1 MKSDGEGL
9 GTTFFFELPLYE
21 RKGAIHGEAD
31 SDFINITDV
40 EQGMSVMKL
49 QHPLRQKERSFS
61 ISQVAPSQQD
71 DDNSGSETRLGFPFP
86 LLSSSFSAHLPIR
99 KRFFWRSK
107 SSYYDTTSEESGQVS
122 ASMGDEYIAGDEEV
136 GFSLR
141 GTDAAPSLASSVHET
156 TDGLGALH
164 LLGRSGLSHQG
175 ASSTVA
181 GRRAFLLDQLQSP
194 DSVVSWGHV
203 DQSSQQRKFRVM
215 VVDDTASTRKIVSKL
230 LVGLG
235 HKVEE
240 ASDGLQ
246 FLAKMGILQSDDY
259 EEPSAAMMCG
269 YDFILMDD
277 NMPKMCGP
285 DATAAAR
292 SAGYTGLIFG
302 LTGNTDSAQLEAYKA
317 KGADM
322 VFTKPLDFSK
332 LQEVIRLKLP
342 GPGGL

>member
-21 RKGAIHGEAD
+21 REGAIHNKAD
-31 SDFINITDV
+31 RDSINFADE
-40 EQGMSVMKL
+40 EQGMAGIKV
-49 QHPLRQKERSFS
+49 QRQLGQKQRSFS
-61 ISQVAPSQQD
+61 ISQVAPSQQE
-71 DDNSGSETRLGFPFP
+71 DDNSGSEARLGFPFP
-86 LLSSSFSAHLPIR
+86 LLRSSFSALLPIR
-99 KRFFWRSK
+99 QRFSWRNK
-107 SSYYDTTSEESGQVS
+107 SSYDTTSEESGQVS
-122 ASMGDEYIAGDEEV
+122 ASMEDENFHGDEEIGIV
-136 GFSLR
+136 LR
-141 GTDAAPSLASSVHET
+141 GTDASPSLASSVHEIT
-156 TDGLGALH
+156 ESLDAPH
-164 LLGRSGLSHQG
+164 LLTRSGTSHLR
-175 ASSTVA
+175 ASSPVA

-194 DSVVSWGHV
+194 DSMVSLGQI
-203 DQSSQQRKFRVM
+203 DQSSPQRKFRVM

-230 LVGLG
+230 LAGLG

-246 FLAKMGILQSDDY
+246 FLEKMGILRSDDY
-259 EEPSAAMMCG
+259 GETSAAVISG

-277 NMPKMCGP
+277 NMPKMCEP

-322 VFTKPLDFSK
+322 VFTKPLNLTE
-332 LQEVIRLKLP
+332 LQAAIRLKLP
-342 GPGGL
+342 GNGGL